1 MAMAIEVLPMT
12 EEHLDGVE
20 RLQHECYPTM
30 EEHEKI
36 TAERAAHFLEVFREG
51 QTVAVETSGSGR
63 GRVVGMNSGF
73 LVADFDFAK
82 EGGHT
87 FQEITGGLTYSNH
100 SPDGEFYYGYGE
112 GSPKPKLQP
121 RVRLTLSLSLSLSL
135 SFSLSGDICVSPAY
149 RRRGVGRKLYE
160 SRKRIARELNLR
172 GVVAGGMLT
181 GLKAHREGPGAG
193 CQAGEYVEKVCSGEL
208 VDPTL
213 TFQLR
218 CGFRVMGLLPGYI
231 DDASCCSTAALI
243 FWENPNRA
251 TAEERAMAR
260 ATT

>member
-1 MAMAIEVLPMT
+1 MT

-30 EEHEKI
+30 KEHEKI
-36 TAERAAHFLEVFREG
+36 TAERAAHFLKVFREG

-73 LVADFDFAK
+73 LVTDFDFAK

-112 GSPKPKLQP
+112 SSSKTKTLQP

-135 SFSLSGDICVSPAY
+135 SAETSVFRPRSG
-149 RRRGVGRKLYE
+149 
-160 SRKRIARELNLR
+160 
-172 GVVAGGMLT
+172 
-181 GLKAHREGPGAG
+181 GA
-193 CQAGEYVEKVCSGEL
+193 AW
-208 VDPTL
+208 
-213 TFQLR
+213 
-218 CGFRVMGLLPGYI
+218 
-231 DDASCCSTAALI
+231 DASST
-243 FWENPNRA
+243 RA
-251 TAEERAMAR
+251 GSGSPGNST
-260 ATT
+260 

>member
-1 MAMAIEVLPMT
+1 MMAIEVLPMT

-20 RLQHECYPTM
+20 RLQQECYPTM

-36 TAERAAHFLEVFREG
+36 TAERAAHFLKVFREG

-112 GSPKPKLQP
+112 GFSKIKTLQP

-135 SFSLSGDICVSPAY
+135 SAETSVFRPRSG
-149 RRRGVGRKLYE
+149 
-160 SRKRIARELNLR
+160 
-172 GVVAGGMLT
+172 
-181 GLKAHREGPGAG
+181 GA
-193 CQAGEYVEKVCSGEL
+193 AW
-208 VDPTL
+208 
-213 TFQLR
+213 
-218 CGFRVMGLLPGYI
+218 
-231 DDASCCSTAALI
+231 DASST
-243 FWENPNRA
+243 RA
-251 TAEERAMAR
+251 GSGSPGNST
-260 ATT
+260 

>member
-1 MAMAIEVLPMT
+1 MT

-121 RVRLTLSLSLSLSL
+121 RVRLTLSLSLSLS
-135 SFSLSGDICVSPAY
+135 FSLSLSLSHSFYQVMNTHEEIPHKIPPINVKQELRICYERECVSQ
-149 RRRGVGRKLYE
+149 
-160 SRKRIARELNLR
+160 SSKRSLR
-172 GVVAGGMLT
+172 NTVNA
-181 GLKAHREGPGAG
+181 
-193 CQAGEYVEKVCSGEL
+193 
-208 VDPTL
+208 
-213 TFQLR
+213 
-218 CGFRVMGLLPGYI
+218 
-231 DDASCCSTAALI
+231 
-243 FWENPNRA
+243 
-251 TAEERAMAR
+251 
-260 ATT
+260 

>member
-1 MAMAIEVLPMT
+1 MT

-30 EEHEKI
+30 KEHEKI
-36 TAERAAHFLEVFREG
+36 TAERAAHFLKVFREG

-112 GSPKPKLQP
+112 SSSKTKTPTSC
-121 RVRLTLSLSLSLSL
+121 RTDSLSL
-135 SFSLSGDICVSPAY
+135 SFSFSLFLSQRRHLCFARVQEA
-149 RRRGVGRKLYE
+149 RRGTQAL
-160 SRKRIARELNLR
+160 REQEADRPGTQLER
-172 GVVAGGMLT
+172 CCCRRDVDGAEGAPGGPGS
-181 GLKAHREGPGAG
+181 GLPGGGIRREG
-193 CQAGEYVEKVCSGEL
+193 
-208 VDPTL
+208 
-213 TFQLR
+213 
-218 CGFRVMGLLPGYI
+218 LLGGV
-231 DDASCCSTAALI
+231 
-243 FWENPNRA
+243 N
-251 TAEERAMAR
+251 
-260 ATT
+260 